1 MRKDF
6 IEAVTTAAS
15 APGTSLAQAAL
26 LIARVEYPGL
36 DPDPYLARLDVLGDG
51 ARARIAED
59 AEASGNTSAASRLA
73 SLNAF
78 LFDQEGFTGTDT
90 YEDPRDSCLNQV
102 LDRRTGIPITL
113 ALVYI
118 EVAAR
123 AGLHVDGVN
132 FPGHFLVKCPDVR
145 PGRSSGII
153 LDPFHAGAVLSEHEC
168 RLMLEKYVGAEVAFD
183 RELLAPATRS
193 QIVVRMLLNLKRVYE
208 SMRSFPQARDVT
220 DLLLSITPS
229 ALTVL
234 RDRGLLAY
242 NLNDYT
248 AALRDLQTYLKLS
261 SMSDAECEDRKD
273 RERLWEHVN
282 TLRRRVASFN

>member
-1 MRKDF
+1 MRHDL
-6 IEAVTTAAS
+6 IHALTAAARENS
-15 APGTSLAQAAL
+15 MPLADAAL
-26 LIARVEYPGL
+26 LVAQVEYPGL
-36 DPDPYLARLDVLGDG
+36 DPAPYLCRLDALGDA
-51 ARARIAED
+51 ARRRIERDAGPGTDSIAR
-59 AEASGNTSAASRLA
+59 RLA

-78 LFDQEGFTGTDT
+78 LFEEEGFTGTDT

-113 ALVYI
+113 SLVYM

-123 AGLHVDGVN
+123 AGLRIDGVN
-132 FPGHFLVKCPDVR
+132 FPGHFLVRCPDGR
-145 PGRSSGII
+145 TGRSSGII

-168 RLMLEKYVGAEVAFD
+168 RLMLRKHVGADVAFD
-183 RELLAPATRS
+183 RELLAPATRC

-208 SMRSFPQARDVT
+208 HMRSFPQARDVS
-220 DLLLSITPS
+220 DMLLSITPS

-242 NLNDYT
+242 NLNDFT
-248 AALRDLQTYLKLS
+248 GALRDLQAYLKLS
-261 SMSDAECEDRKD
+261 GMTDNEAEDRKD
-273 RERLWEHVN
+273 RERLWDHVN